1 MSDLTTKL
9 IHLQTHLNQGLVGRK
24 PIIQTALLGLLAG
37 ENTLLVGPPG
47 TAKSQLARRISQAL
61 VSDGND
67 YFEYLLTKFS
77 TPEEL
82 FGPLSLSELKKDNF
96 HRKTDGYLPDVQVA
110 FLDEIFK
117 ASSSILNALLTI
129 LNERTYHNGTQS
141 IKTPLKTV
149 IAASN
154 ELPEQQELLALYD
167 RFLLRHYVDYLEQE
181 QLGELFDSLTTTPI
195 PEEYRLTYEDLQ
207 QLRTKAQS
215 VSCPDPIKSTILS
228 IWQQHKKTFADN
240 DSEQLSDRRLVKAL
254 HLLKVSAASNGRDTL
269 DVSDVLLLKD
279 CLWNKPEHRAQVTS
293 LVKNAIGGNQ
303 PNSAPVA
310 TPKPST
316 SGNTIKGYQGTG
328 SQDDPLLIEN
338 INQLQRLALPEI
350 GQQGYH
356 FLQIA
361 DIDCSA
367 IRSGWFSSAISK
379 SGRFDIQDFNGYYDG
394 DGYTITGNKSGK
406 PLFASIKNSKIQ
418 NVSLVGVSLVDKA
431 RDSTILNCFVEAN
444 NIVLNSDNGFSFGS
458 NSDNGFGL
466 IACHVANTTIAN
478 CYVQGDFEVDRVSS
492 NGAIAGNLA
501 SGIIKSCMA
510 GYVNAK
516 YNRSNSSSYS
526 YNNDSFSAAISK
538 VSDTLR
544 KMVSGLDGRIV
555 GNVQSSTAL
564 QNNASLLTNSSLN
577 LQAAANGKDGANVDP
592 SFFNQDYLEYHLGW
606 DFDKVWQWDSD
617 SNHPK
622 LQRGQ
627 RSAPVTPANPQ
638 AQPTTPSTFSEQQL
652 KDNIWIN

>member
-1 MSDLTTKL
+1 MTDLTTKL

-37 ENTLLVGPPG
+37 ENILLVGPPG

-269 DVSDVLLLKD
+269 DASDILLLKD
-279 CLWNKPEHRAQVTS
+279 CLWNKPEHRAQVTT
-293 LVKNAIGGNQ
+293 LIKQAISGNQ
-303 PNSAPVA
+303 SASASVA
-310 TPKPST
+310 GNKTSSSGST
-316 SGNTIKGYQGTG
+316 FIKGYQGTG
-328 SQDDPLLIEN
+328 SQDDPFLIKT
-338 INQLQRLALPEI
+338 INDLQRLSLPEI
-350 GQQGYH
+350 GQQGYY

-361 DIDCSA
+361 DIDC
-367 IRSGWFSSAISK
+367 SAISK

-538 VSDTLR
+538 FSDTLR

-564 QNNASLLTNSSLN
+564 QNNASLLTNSSSN
-577 LQAAANGKDGANVDP
+577 LQADANGKDGANVDP
-592 SFFNQDYLEYHLGW
+592 SFFNQDYLEHNLGW

-627 RSAPVTPANPQ
+627 LCTPNASKSTQSQSA
-638 AQPTTPSTFSEQQL
+638 TPSTFSEQQL

>member
-1 MSDLTTKL
+1 MTDLTTKL

-181 QLGELFDSLTTTPI
+181 QLGELFAPLDNSPI
-195 PEEYRLTYEDLQ
+195 PTEYRLTDEDLQ
-207 QLRTKAQS
+207 TIRTKAQS
-215 VSCPDPIKSTILS
+215 VSCPDPIKQTILA

-367 IRSGWFSSAISK
+367 ISESGW
-379 SGRFDIQDFNGYYDG
+379 FDIQDFNGYYDG
-394 DGYTITGNKSGK
+394 DGYTITGNKGDK
-406 PLFASIKNSKIQ
+406 PLFTSIRKGEIK
-418 NVSLVGVSLVDKA
+418 NVSLIGAVLVEEAWDA
-431 RDSTILNCFVEAN
+431 NIQDCFVEADD
-444 NIVLNSDNGFSFGS
+444 IVSDAHF
-458 NSDNGFGL
+458 FGL
-466 IACHVANTTIAN
+466 IICESTQTTITS
-478 CYVQGDFEVDRVSS
+478 CYAQGNLTVDTGEYKGGIAGDLVGGMLRSCVLGPVNVKYFDDRRGSGFFGGIRGNTGRLSQRIVGHLRSSCSLSNNASHSS
-492 NGAIAGNLA
+492 NGARYLEVRA
-501 SGIIKSCMA
+501 
-510 GYVNAK
+510 
-516 YNRSNSSSYS
+516 
-526 YNNDSFSAAISK
+526 
-538 VSDTLR
+538 
-544 KMVSGLDGRIV
+544 DG
-555 GNVQSSTAL
+555 S
-564 QNNASLLTNSSLN
+564 
-577 LQAAANGKDGANVDP
+577 DGANIDP
-592 SFFNQDYLEYHLGW
+592 NFFSQDYFEYNLGW
-606 DFDKVWQWDSD
+606 DFNTVWQWNSAG
-617 SNHPK
+617 NHPE

-638 AQPTTPSTFSEQQL
+638 AQPTTPSTLSAQQL